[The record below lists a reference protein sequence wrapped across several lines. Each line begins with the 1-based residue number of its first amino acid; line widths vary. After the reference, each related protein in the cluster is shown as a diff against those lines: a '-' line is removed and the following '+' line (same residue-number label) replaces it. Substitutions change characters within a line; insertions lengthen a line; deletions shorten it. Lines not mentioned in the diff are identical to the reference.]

1 MQSQTIPNNLKISP
15 YLVFYVMIS
24 MQIGIGI
31 LGYQRIIADYAGYDA
46 WISILILG
54 VYIHIVLWM
63 MYKLCEMV
71 NGDIITVHE
80 FLFGRFI
87 SKVASFAFVLFYI
100 TYLLSFILNFIEVI
114 QIWMFPDINNFAF
127 SVLFLLLSIYIVYG
141 GLRTVVGV
149 CFFGTILP
157 AYLVFTFTFTLKYAD
172 FTHLLPIWQHKITE
186 LLQASYH
193 MSLTSVGFEAILFI
207 YPFINQ
213 PQKSKKWAHIGV
225 ATTTIF
231 YTILAIVAFAY
242 FSKKQLE
249 NTIWATLSMWQM
261 VQFPFV
267 ERFEYIGVANWCLI
281 LLPNICLS
289 LWIASRLLKR
299 ATKLKQR
306 KGSILISVISVII
319 VTFFEKGLDI
329 ERFNQVVEVMSVAFV
344 FVYIP
349 FLYCLSLIIKK
360 VKKT

>member
-1 MQSQTIPNNLKISP
+1 MQSQTVPNNLKISP
-15 YLVFYVMIS
+15 FLVFYVIIS
-24 MQIGIGI
+24 MQIGIGV
-31 LGYQRIIADYAGYDA
+31 LGYQRIIAEYAGHDG

-54 VYIHIVLWM
+54 AYIHIVLWM

-71 NGDIITVHE
+71 DGDIITVHE
-80 FLFGRFI
+80 FLFGRWF
-87 SKVASFAFVLFYI
+87 SKVISIGFVLFYMV
-100 TYLLSFILNFIEVI
+100 YLLSFILNFIEVI
-114 QIWMFPDINNFAF
+114 QIWMFPDMNNFVF
-127 SVLFLLLSIYIVYG
+127 SLFFLLLSLYIVYG
-141 GLRTVVGV
+141 GLRTVVGI
-149 CFFGTILP
+149 CFFGTVLP
-157 AYLVFTFTFTLKYAD
+157 SYLLFTFTFTLKYAD
-172 FTHLLPIWQHKITE
+172 FTHLLPIMDHKLTE

-207 YPFINQ
+207 YPFINE
-213 PQKSKKWAHIGV
+213 PKKSKKWAHIGV

-231 YTILAIVAFAY
+231 YTILAIIAFAY
-242 FSKKQLE
+242 FSREQLH

-289 LWIASRLLKR
+289 LWIGSRLLKR

-306 KGSILISVISVII
+306 KGAILISVISVII
-319 VTFFEKGLDI
+319 VSFFEKGVDI
-329 ERFNQVVEVMSVAFV
+329 ESFNKIVELMTFVFV

-349 FLYCLSLIIKK
+349 ILYFFSLIKKK
-360 VKKT
+360 VKT

>member
-15 YLVFYVMIS
+15 YLVFYVMIA

-71 NGDIITVHE
+71 NGDIISVHE

-149 CFFGTILP
+149 CFLEPF
-157 AYLVFTFTFTLKYAD
+157 YQ
-172 FTHLLPIWQHKITE
+172 PI
-186 LLQASYH
+186 
-193 MSLTSVGFEAILFI
+193 
-207 YPFINQ
+207 
-213 PQKSKKWAHIGV
+213 
-225 ATTTIF
+225 
-231 YTILAIVAFAY
+231 
-242 FSKKQLE
+242 
-249 NTIWATLSMWQM
+249 
-261 VQFPFV
+261 
-267 ERFEYIGVANWCLI
+267 
-281 LLPNICLS
+281 
-289 LWIASRLLKR
+289 
-299 ATKLKQR
+299 
-306 KGSILISVISVII
+306 
-319 VTFFEKGLDI
+319 
-329 ERFNQVVEVMSVAFV
+329 
-344 FVYIP
+344 
-349 FLYCLSLIIKK
+349 
-360 VKKT
+360 